1 VSSWTS
7 TGGSEPRTTAVPALV
22 WTASELSDPERR
34 LSLEW
39 LETDGL
45 GGFASGT
52 VAGARTRREHGW
64 YVPAIPPP
72 RRRWLFVAGCEEFVT
87 VGDVETGIS
96 TQTYRTATHPEGDRH
111 LIRFSLDP
119 FPTWRYEGEGFQ
131 VERTIGLLRERSVTI
146 ARYRNTGP
154 TEISLSVRPLLR
166 CRSSRELRSESD
178 EIDPS
183 VEVRGEVSWVRPAAY
198 LPRLYLRA
206 VAAET
211 TKDPI
216 WYRDFYYREDAAR
229 GDEASEDLWSPLQW
243 RWTLAPGADA
253 WVLFSREEIAGDPS
267 HLLAGERVRRERLGA
282 SGDPL
287 FDRMASRAEDF
298 LVDGDDRV
306 ATILAGFPGLGDRG
320 RDAMIAAPGIA
331 LATGRF
337 GAVARVLNTFAAMR
351 RDGMIPARFAAEEGQ
366 PEYDSIDA
374 PLWMI
379 LAVDWFGRWRRNPT
393 RPSPLLGMVRSVLH
407 AYRDGTKNGIRV
419 AADGLLE
426 IEDAPGRALTWMDSV
441 VDGAA
446 VTPRA
451 GKPVEVQALWHA
463 CLKSAARLERLAGE
477 DGRARELEGRAW
489 HVARRFNEIFWNAP
503 GQYLHDVVGPN
514 GPDPSVRPNQVLAV
528 SLSPDLLPP
537 HRARAVYWTLRRR
550 LLTPFGLRT
559 LDPAD
564 PRYRGSCDGSPREHA
579 LAAHQGC
586 VWPWLTGAF
595 ADAHF
600 RVLGRSEE
608 SLHTFRLTLA
618 PLRAHLREAGV
629 GSISESFDGDPP
641 HSPRGA
647 VARAASVAEIA
658 RILAV
663 HFGGALAPLPPEERP
678 HGET

>member
-1 VSSWTS
+1 MSWAT
-7 TGGSEPRTTAVPALV
+7 TDGDPRTGAVAALV
-22 WTASELSDPERR
+22 WTGSELADRARR

-72 RRRWLFVAGCEEFVT
+72 RRRWVFVAGCEEFVT
-87 VGDVETGIS
+87 AGGAETGIS
-96 TQTYRTATHPEGDRH
+96 TQIYRTVTQPEGDRH

-119 FPTWRYEGEGFQ
+119 FPCWRYETERFQ
-131 VERTIGLLRERSVTI
+131 IERTIALLRERSVTV

-154 TEISLSVRPLLR
+154 NELSLSVRPLLR
-166 CRSSRELRSESD
+166 FRSSRELRSESD
-178 EIDPS
+178 EIDTS
-183 VEVRGEVSWVRPAAY
+183 VEIRGEVSWVRPAAY

-206 VAAET
+206 VAGET
-211 TKDPI
+211 QKDPV
-216 WYRDFYYREDAAR
+216 WYRDFFYSADAE
-229 GDEASEDLWSPLQW
+229 GGEESSEDLWSPIRW
-243 RWTLAPGADA
+243 KWTLAPGGEAYA
-253 WVLFSREEIAGDPS
+253 LFSREEIAGDPA
-267 HLLAGERVRRERLGA
+267 HLLAAEAKRRERVGSPA
-282 SGDPL
+282 DPL
-287 FDRMASRAEDF
+287 FDQMARRAEDF

-306 ATILAGFPGLGDRG
+306 ATILAGFPGLADRG

-337 GAVARVLNTFAAMR
+337 GPAARVLNSFAAMR
-351 RDGMIPARFAAEEGQ
+351 RDGSIPARFVAEEGQ
-366 PEYDSIDA
+366 PEYDSVDA

-393 RPSPLLGMVRSVLH
+393 RPSPLLGMVRSIL
-407 AYRDGTKNGIRV
+407 ASYREGTRNGIRV
-419 AADGLLE
+419 AAAGLLD
-426 IEDAPGRALTWMDSV
+426 IEAAPGRALTWMDSV
-441 VDGAA
+441 VDGEA

-451 GKPVEVQALWHA
+451 GRPVEVEALWHA
-463 CLKSAARLERLAGE
+463 SLKSAARLERLAGE
-477 DGRARELEGRAW
+477 DARARDLETQAW
-489 HVARRFNEIFWNAP
+489 HAARRFNDLFWYSG
-503 GQYLHDVVGPN
+503 GQYLYDVI
-514 GPDPSVRPNQVLAV
+514 GPDGADETLRPNQVLAV

-564 PRYRGSCDGSPREHA
+564 PRYRGRNAGGPRERA
-579 LAAHQGC
+579 LSAHQGT

-600 RVLGRSEE
+600 RVLGRTEE
-608 SLHTFRLTLA
+608 SLRTFRLSLA

-629 GSISESFDGDPP
+629 GSISECFDGDPP
-641 HSPRGA
+641 HAPRGA
-647 VARAASVAEIA
+647 VARAVSVAEIA
-658 RILAV
+658 RLLTT
-663 HFGGALAPLPPEERP
+663 HFGGALAPVVSDEPPRSF
-678 HGET
+678 